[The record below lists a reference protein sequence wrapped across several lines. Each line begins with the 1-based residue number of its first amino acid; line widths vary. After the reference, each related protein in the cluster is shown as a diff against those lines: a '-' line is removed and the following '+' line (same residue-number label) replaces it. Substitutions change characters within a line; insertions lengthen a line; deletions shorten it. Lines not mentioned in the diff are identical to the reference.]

1 MRPEELRLVLPEL
14 PELREVSVMLEARE
28 VVPAVPV
35 AVMLEAPVVLEAPVE
50 LEAPGV
56 RVLAVVPV
64 LLERLEGLLVL
75 VRLTHSEELGLETM
89 AKTRRSLKPWQPRT

>member
-1 MRPEELRLVLPEL
+1 ML
-14 PELREVSVMLEARE
+14 PELREVSVMQEARE

-35 AVMLEAPVVLEAPVE
+35 AVMLEALVV

-75 VRLTHSEELGLETM
+75 VRLTHSEERGLETM

>member
-1 MRPEELRLVLPEL
+1 MRPEVLRLVL

-28 VVPAVPV
+28 VVPVVPV
-35 AVMLEAPVVLEAPVE
+35 AVMLEAPVVLEAP
-50 LEAPGV
+50 GV

-64 LLERLEGLLVL
+64 LLGRLEGLLVL